1 MLHHYPSVPLGNLLT
16 DTGVSLS
23 LLCTNSSSNCLEAC
37 FAPLSED
44 CEVKLPA
51 FHTLL
56 SPARSAPTPSA
67 HPNPVYSVRQ
77 ISRQVSGIPLGTQGI
92 SSQPPLQYSAL
103 PVLESFSSAQNISLH
118 FSNLFSFHPYILY
131 CHILRAGEHGGEVYR
146 SWSGVR

>member
-1 MLHHYPSVPLGNLLT
+1 M
-16 DTGVSLS
+16 
-23 LLCTNSSSNCLEAC
+23 
-37 FAPLSED
+37 FR

-77 ISRQVSGIPLGTQGI
+77 ISRQVSGIPLRTQGI

-103 PVLESFSSAQNISLH
+103 PVLESFSSAKNISLH
-118 FSNLFSFHPYILY
+118 FSNLFSFHPYVLH
-131 CHILRAGEHGGEVYR
+131 CHILRAGEHGGDVYR
-146 SWSGVR
+146 SWSGGREPWIPFPFLPLNTTLPLNKWLNFSVLQFLSSSGKWD